1 MPYRSLLLAAAL
13 GLTLAACSDIRE
25 VHLVGSYDDPYC
37 APDGSVV
44 LGVLPNSAGRY
55 EPIRSNVS
63 NCPWHRQEPTTSL
76 AEGD

>member
-13 GLTLAACSDIRE
+13 GLTLAACSDIHE
-25 VHLVGSYDDPYC
+25 VRLVGSYDDPYC

-44 LGVLPNSAGRY
+44 LGVLPNSVGRY

-63 NCPWHRQEPTTSL
+63 NCPWHRQEPTTAL
-76 AEGD
+76 AKGD